1 MVNDTI
7 DIAAHI
13 LDFNLDSSTSLQ
25 QPKNQSLQH
34 SSSNNT
40 LKVTSTKKQQKV
52 YDHLAKQE
60 QQGQQNC
67 ENLHILPNSAENLS
81 WTFFEHVSTLDNQLR
96 GDEELSSTTTN
107 GCHLMSTSPTQT
119 YAIHEDVDARLLIS
133 HSGPTQETISR
144 KQNGFAPLST
154 TTIPTANHCAKACN
168 PIHSQQTTDLIQKQQ
183 SDAAATEL
191 QLESATTFQFTSPT
205 ATFKRKK
212 QQQTQKQQQQQQQ
225 FEHQFHNNNNNC
237 GGNQTVAAT
246 VINNSLATEVPQ
258 PKSKSPNRNS
268 AENGNVQHTATVTT
282 SIILNGIGVA
292 ATTKATNATKAITV
306 DDILAIGSSGVVGA
320 HNNTTTTTKPTTSI
334 RTPRNRTLPRIATTT
349 TTPRTAYAAD
359 NLDLVGSH
367 TGKAPL
373 NGHNKRQR
381 ATAKVKQSPQQH
393 QQQQQRQP
401 ALQQHALPK
410 RMTAGAAGGSSSASG
425 SGNNSNHSSS
435 NNNNNNNNSN
445 TLHKENSALMDSLG
459 AHLELVGWRKKCLYG
474 LLVLLMLLIITN
486 LVLTLW
492 ILKVMEFT
500 TDGMGQL
507 KIVPGGIQL
516 TGQALIMD
524 MLRASTIRSR
534 HGQPIAIESSR
545 NFSINTRDA
554 NGMLENHLFLGHDKL
569 ECLAKEIRI
578 NDTNGRNLFSV
589 NQNEVTIGAHALRI
603 DGEGGAIFRES
614 IQTPHVRAEPGRELR
629 LESPTRQLELTA
641 AKDINLQSRAGAI
654 EVAALKDVRLSALDG
669 SLRLESAKILMPN
682 LRTAQPP
689 PLGAPQSRDHL
700 HRVFQLCAC
709 SNGKLFLAA
718 PHSICAGDD
727 STVCR

>member
-1 MVNDTI
+1 MYNNFN
-7 DIAAHI
+7 AFHI
-13 LDFNLDSSTSLQ
+13 TYI
-25 QPKNQSLQH
+25 PGMQH
-34 SSSNNT
+34 PPAT
-40 LKVTSTKKQQKV
+40 HT
-52 YDHLAKQE
+52 
-60 QQGQQNC
+60 
-67 ENLHILPNSAENLS
+67 
-81 WTFFEHVSTLDNQLR
+81 
-96 GDEELSSTTTN
+96 
-107 GCHLMSTSPTQT
+107 
-119 YAIHEDVDARLLIS
+119 
-133 HSGPTQETISR
+133 TISMTHDFPSTNLTEKR
-144 KQNGFAPLST
+144 SKQNGFAPLST

-246 VINNSLATEVPQ
+246 VINNSLATEVSQ

-500 TDGMGQL
+500 TVSKPNIRQTHSHTHTLTYIHTYTLCCCLQRIMLICSCHIFRL
-507 KIVPGGIQL
+507 KGDCCHTPVRLNSTPIGLNRPVDIRHVVLCSSVCVRACVCMHKSLCIFASL
-516 TGQALIMD
+516 T
-524 MLRASTIRSR
+524 STIV
-534 HGQPIAIESSR
+534 
-545 NFSINTRDA
+545 
-554 NGMLENHLFLGHDKL
+554 
-569 ECLAKEIRI
+569 
-578 NDTNGRNLFSV
+578 V
-589 NQNEVTIGAHALRI
+589 N
-603 DGEGGAIFRES
+603 
-614 IQTPHVRAEPGRELR
+614 
-629 LESPTRQLELTA
+629 
-641 AKDINLQSRAGAI
+641 
-654 EVAALKDVRLSALDG
+654 
-669 SLRLESAKILMPN
+669 
-682 LRTAQPP
+682 
-689 PLGAPQSRDHL
+689 
-700 HRVFQLCAC
+700 
-709 SNGKLFLAA
+709 
-718 PHSICAGDD
+718 
-727 STVCR
+727 